1 MTSGGFLLAMST
13 TCAHLVQTVQQLA
26 PEAALHETAG
36 KNPEN
41 RFSAQMTASKAPI
54 HAFEEYNENG
64 QGPAQAVGGARF
76 CLKRM
81 ESWRAKAHYLWRRA
95 LQPNQKDAE
104 WVRLLQRLSAAYY
117 VVRPLRLAWTTFRR
131 LVR

>member
-1 MTSGGFLLAMST
+1 
-13 TCAHLVQTVQQLA
+13 
-26 PEAALHETAG
+26 
-36 KNPEN
+36 
-41 RFSAQMTASKAPI
+41 
-54 HAFEEYNENG
+54 
-64 QGPAQAVGGARF
+64 
-76 CLKRM
+76 M